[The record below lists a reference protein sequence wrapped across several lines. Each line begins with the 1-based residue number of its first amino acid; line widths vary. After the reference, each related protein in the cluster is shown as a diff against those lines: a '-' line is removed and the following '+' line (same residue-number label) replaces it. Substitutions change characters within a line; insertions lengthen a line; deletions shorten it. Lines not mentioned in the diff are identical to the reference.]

1 MLSEGLEVPGEK
13 DELTHRPA
21 DPGRIGV
28 GHQRPAVPLP
38 VTEPVAD
45 VVAQLVVAGGKGQ
58 PPPWGGGGGGGVGPT
73 PPPPPP
79 PPPAAPPTPQP
90 PARIKKIRQEKQLH
104 A

>member
-13 DELTHRPA
+13 DELAHRPA

-45 VVAQLVVAGGKGQ
+45 VVAQLVVAGEEPR
-58 PPPWGGGGGGGVGPT
+58 PPLWVAVGGGGFA
-73 PPPPPP
+73 PPPP
-79 PPPAAPPTPQP
+79 PPPARPPRAPHNTPP
-90 PARIKKIRQEKQLH
+90 RASNKNTH
-104 A
+104 N

>member
-13 DELTHRPA
+13 DELAHRPA

-45 VVAQLVVAGGKGQ
+45 VVAQLVVAGRGR
-58 PPPWGGGGGGGVGPT
+58 PPLLPAAARGCAAAPPHSPTTRASSPRPPT
-73 PPPPPP
+73 PPPGRSTNT
-79 PPPAAPPTPQP
+79 TPS
-90 PARIKKIRQEKQLH
+90 H
-104 A
+104 

>member
-13 DELTHRPA
+13 DELAHRPA

-45 VVAQLVVAGGKGQ
+45 VVAQLVVAGEEKQ
-58 PPPWGGGGGGGVGPT
+58 PPPLVGGGGGRVAPA
-73 PPPPPP
+73 PP
-79 PPPAAPPTPQP
+79 PPPARPAGGPPTPP
-90 PARIKKIRQEKQLH
+90 PHLVKKKNPPYTLF
-104 A
+104 